1 MIVGL
6 GSDII
11 KIERIS
17 ELLEKFPERFI
28 SRTFTSTEQD
38 IANKISNQNKKTAY
52 YAKRF
57 AAKEAC
63 SKAIGTGI
71 RGDVSFL
78 GIEITN
84 NELGRPEI
92 KLLGQTKEYVNKCFG
107 KHKIHVTISDD
118 KDIAFA
124 TVILEK

>member
-1 MIVGL
+1 MEG
-6 GSDII
+6 
-11 KIERIS
+11 
-17 ELLEKFPERFI
+17 LLEKFPERFI
-28 SRTFTSTEQD
+28 NRTFTATEQL
-38 IANKISNQNKKTAY
+38 IANKLSNKNKKFAY

-71 RGDVSFL
+71 RCEVSFL

-92 KLLGQTKEYVNKCFG
+92 KLLGKTKEYVNKCFG
-107 KHKIHVTISDD
+107 NYKIHVTISDD
-118 KDIAFA
+118 KEIAFA
-124 TVILEK
+124 TVILEQ